1 MITLRNW
8 NTAFSQNF
16 YCCVDCIGSSFR
28 SVFRTPFM
36 VTHTIPLCLQILRR
50 SYFASEALHVALYM
64 FLLLLAVGEGGD
76 RFLSHNE
83 LRPSVSP
90 VLNPYPHNGV
100 RVCVCVCVG
109 TRPRCPHMH
118 ACAYAFVVSS
128 LCLVYFSSPA
138 TLCFPSTTLAI
149 PSQPTHRSRESVDQ

>member
-1 MITLRNW
+1 VFSFCVFLWFVINVMITLRNW

-100 RVCVCVCVG
+100 RVCVCVCRHEAEVS
-109 TRPRCPHMH
+109 
-118 ACAYAFVVSS
+118 AYARMCICVCCEQSLSS
-128 LCLVYFSSPA
+128 LF
-138 TLCFPSTTLAI
+138 
-149 PSQPTHRSRESVDQ
+149 